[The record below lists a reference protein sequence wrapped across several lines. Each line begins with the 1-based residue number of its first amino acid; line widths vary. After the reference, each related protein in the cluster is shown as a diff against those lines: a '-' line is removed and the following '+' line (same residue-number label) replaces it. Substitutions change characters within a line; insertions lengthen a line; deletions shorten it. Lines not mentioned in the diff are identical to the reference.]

1 MLLIQISAPPVKIIL
16 TNFTDMGHERIE
28 DTRIVEMD
36 LNQQSTISLLKEE
49 FHSLLDMNITE
60 KDQIYWKDPSPTEN
74 FVKIVNDE
82 SLQLALRVREHIR
95 DFFLTF
101 KVQKIQ
107 I

>member
-36 LNQQSTISLLKEE
+36 LNQQSTISSLKEE

-74 FVKIVNDE
+74 FVKIMNDE
-82 SLQLALRVREHIR
+82 SLRLALRVREHIR

-101 KVQKIQ
+101 KVQKNQ
-107 I
+107 L

>member
-1 MLLIQISAPPVKIIL
+1 MPVKIIL
-16 TNFTDMGHERIE
+16 KNVTDIPVYEE
-28 DTRIVEMD
+28 IVEMD

-49 FHSLLDMNITE
+49 FHSSLDMNITE

>member
-1 MLLIQISAPPVKIIL
+1 MPVKIIL
-16 TNFTDMGHERIE
+16 PNVTDIGYEEIE
-28 DTRIVEMD
+28 DISCFVEMD

>member
-1 MLLIQISAPPVKIIL
+1 MLLIHISAPPVKIIL
-16 TNFTDMGHERIE
+16 TNVTDMGHERIE